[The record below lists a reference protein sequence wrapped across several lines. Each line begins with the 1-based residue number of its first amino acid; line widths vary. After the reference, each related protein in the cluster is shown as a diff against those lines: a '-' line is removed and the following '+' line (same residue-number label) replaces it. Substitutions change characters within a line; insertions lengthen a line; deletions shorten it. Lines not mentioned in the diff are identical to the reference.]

1 MKYSGFVKMYVI
13 ANIANIEKYIIVNFL
28 YLDFDRKKTY
38 ITKKTSKAI
47 RTITPIVNGKS
58 PYLVIKPV
66 SKLINGNNK
75 NIIYIAFI
83 FFISL

>member
-1 MKYSGFVKMYVI
+1 MYVI
-13 ANIANIEKYIIVNFL
+13 ANTANIEKYIIVNFL

-75 NIIYIAFI
+75 NIIYITFN